1 MIWAM
6 KRALRSTVCQPASP
20 AFERLGVTTVL
31 DRTVVGVRADAVTP
45 QRRDG
50 RTQRI
55 LARTVVRA
63 AGVRASGVDEAL
75 GRASAASV
83 DRARRVSVAP
93 DLMLPAHRRCSRQ
106 RHGPRPRRRG
116 PRALPGE

>member
-1 MIWAM
+1 M
-6 KRALRSTVCQPASP
+6 KRALRSAVCQPASP

-31 DRTVVGVRADAVTP
+31 DRIVVGVRADAVTP

-55 LARTVVRA
+55 LARSVVRA
-63 AGVRASGVDEAL
+63 AGVRAAGVDEAL

-83 DRARRVSVAP
+83 HRTGGCSW
-93 DLMLPAHRRCSRQ
+93 LPI
-106 RHGPRPRRRG
+106 
-116 PRALPGE
+116 